1 MDRISDRPILSVILK
16 SFKRSYLIGGNNGRG
31 LKNVTCIGTIQV
43 LLFPRDLL
51 HCCGIVHIIE
61 VPVKLSDFLCR
72 KHDLYLPS
80 KIQTLKESVLY
91 FQGKIFSVKTRSGDA
106 GSTTTVVCTAGG
118 STSLVSSLIASSGA
132 AESEVAISSACSTA
146 NTTTTAATT
155 SVMSATGKFQ
165 VKAHLQ

>member
-16 SFKRSYLIGGNNGRG
+16 SFKRSHLIGGNNGRG
-31 LKNVTCIGTIQV
+31 LKDVTCIETIQV

-80 KIQTLKESVLY
+80 KIQTLKESALY
-91 FQGKIFSVKTRSGDA
+91 FRVK
-106 GSTTTVVCTAGG
+106 
-118 STSLVSSLIASSGA
+118 SSLLRRVP
-132 AESEVAISSACSTA
+132 ETQVLPPRSSALQV
-146 NTTTTAATT
+146 AAL
-155 SVMSATGKFQ
+155 V
-165 VKAHLQ
+165 L